1 MKYETTQDKIKIS
14 EKLLKSIKYSYLK
27 VNFILQIIKL
37 IIKYLN
43 LIIIDI

>member
-14 EKLLKSIKYSYLK
+14 DKLLKSIKYSYLK